1 MIWLFALFVSLL
13 ATPVIA
19 QTTLPDRLDPAYLLD
34 ELSVRTPSPRT
45 VSGAKTGIIVRVN
58 PALVKLAVGV
68 PLADKS
74 RQVGVLRHN
83 RVTAYFVEGELI
95 LAAEDPERIKE
106 TAGLLDARPGRT
118 LSFSPER
125 TRKAPPI
132 LAQRVHLGAKETAG
146 GGAFA
151 RLAKEAPGRFD
162 GVYEVSSP
170 TALATLETALETHLK
185 GEVMVAINWLFE
197 PTTLENEI
205 LLEGFT
211 AAGTGFVNAFDMPYL
226 NGSGVAQVGVTGA
239 WHLLKAAGILDS
251 DNFAVGPSR
260 MALAVVD
267 QGFHDSVDVRNPEH
281 NGAPVNTPGTRTC
294 TGGFLCPWH
303 GSNIAEIMAARLG
316 NARAVAGP
324 AGPVA
329 DSVILQSI
337 DGYESWSL
345 LGWIAGIADSVTG
358 GPRVANMS
366 FSYSIPFMWSW
377 STAIYDVGIAT
388 LESAGTL
395 VVASAG
401 NDGID
406 IDAIMCPGSDL
417 SDCQE
422 TMRRIPCELKG
433 VICVGAIGNNNV
445 LVTSFSAVGA
455 APGTAGQDGDTV
467 DIFAPGVSIL
477 SGADPTSTTAPLVDA
492 PVQTVSGTSEAAPL
506 VAGVAALIAAADP
519 TLTVDELRDRLLL
532 NASTNEA
539 DLPPGTTPD
548 PLLVRWLN
556 AERPVQ
562 FTLRQRFQ
570 GTDFAPRVEI
580 ATPRA
585 GLGTPIIG
593 LNTPVPIIAR
603 VVDVEDGI
611 PCCAPQWMVDGA
623 PRPDL
628 VGSSVAITFTED
640 RNYEIGVSISDS
652 AGQTDSDV
660 ITVRARP

>member
-1 MIWLFALFVSLL
+1 V
-13 ATPVIA
+13 
-19 QTTLPDRLDPAYLLD
+19 QRL
-34 ELSVRTPSPRT
+34 
-45 VSGAKTGIIVRVN
+45 
-58 PALVKLAVGV
+58 
-68 PLADKS
+68 
-74 RQVGVLRHN
+74 
-83 RVTAYFVEGELI
+83 
-95 LAAEDPERIKE
+95 
-106 TAGLLDARPGRT
+106 
-118 LSFSPER
+118 
-125 TRKAPPI
+125 
-132 LAQRVHLGAKETAG
+132 HLGSKKPAG
-146 GGAFA
+146 GDVFA
-151 RLAKEAPGRFD
+151 RLAREAPGRFD

-170 TALATLETALETHLK
+170 AALATLETALTTHLN

-197 PTTLENEI
+197 PITLENEI

-211 AAGTGFVNAFDMPYL
+211 AAGTGFVNAFDLPYL
-226 NGSGVAQVGVTGA
+226 NGAGAARVGVTNA

-251 DNFAVGPSR
+251 DNFAVAPSR
-260 MALAVVD
+260 MTLAVVD
-267 QGFHDSVDVRNPEH
+267 QGFHDAVDLRNPVH
-281 NGAPVNTPGTRTC
+281 NGAPVNTAGTRNC
-294 TGGFLCPWH
+294 GGSPCPWH
-303 GSNIAEIMAARLG
+303 GSNVAEIMAARLG
-316 NARAVAGP
+316 NVRAVAGP

-329 DSVILQSI
+329 DSVILQSL

-345 LGWIAGIADSVTG
+345 LGWIAGVADSVTG

-366 FSYSIPFMWSW
+366 FSYSVPFLWIW

-388 LESAGTL
+388 LEGAGTL
-395 VVASAG
+395 VVAAAG

-406 IDAIMCPGSDL
+406 IDAIMCPGSQL

-433 VICVGAIGNNNV
+433 VVCVGAIGNNDV
-445 LVTSFSAVGA
+445 LITGFSAVGA
-455 APGTAGQDGDTV
+455 VPGTAGQDGDTV
-467 DIFAPGVSIL
+467 DIYAPGVSIL
-477 SGADPTSTTAPLVDA
+477 SGADPVSTTGPLIDA

-539 DLPPGTTPD
+539 DLPPGMTPD

-570 GTDFAPRVEI
+570 GTDFAPRVELV
-580 ATPRA
+580 TPRA
-585 GLGTPIIG
+585 GVGIPLVGLGTPV
-593 LNTPVPIIAR
+593 PVIAR

-611 PCCAPQWMVDGA
+611 SCCAPQWTVDGT

-628 VGSSVAITFTED
+628 VGASVAITFTED
-640 RNYEIGVSISDS
+640 RNYEIGVSITDS
-652 AGQTDSDV
+652 AGQTDSDI